1 MKEYD
6 LVYRYWLEFT
16 INIYLQ
22 EASNYDSQIGEHLF
36 LYLKFSSSDWKR
48 DEKLIQLIDC
58 MVWMFYKRV

>member
-36 LYLKFSSSDWKR
+36 LYLKFSSSD
-48 DEKLIQLIDC
+48 
-58 MVWMFYKRV
+58 